1 MHYNSLFIADSG
13 LLAKSTTAFF
23 LRDVHVTKREHLRR
37 LDDAAYRGHAVVH
50 WTMSMRDR
58 RTGWLDAKFYYRF
71 RELLTHSLFRF
82 AIASPVFC
90 LMPDHMH
97 LMWMG
102 ILESSDQKRA
112 MRHFRK
118 RVNESLGKIGF
129 ELQDQPYDHV
139 LTEDEQ
145 QEEAFKTTCEYIAR
159 NPERAGLVGVD
170 EFARHRYSGCLVP
183 GYPELKPFAPD
194 FWIRFDRAVSYQ
206 RKNGVIHT

>member
-1 MHYNSLFIADSG
+1 M
-13 LLAKSTTAFF
+13 AK
-23 LRDVHVTKREHLRR
+23 RDHLQR
-37 LDDAAYRGHAVVH
+37 LDDAAYRGHTVVH

-71 RELLTHSLFRF
+71 RELLTHSQFRF

-90 LMPDHMH
+90 LMPDHVH

-102 ILESSDQKRA
+102 ILESSDQKLA
-112 MRHFRK
+112 MKHLRT
-118 RVNESLGKIGF
+118 RVNESLGKIVF

-139 LTEDEQ
+139 LTEDER
-145 QEEAFKTTCEYIAR
+145 QEDSFVTICEYIAR

-170 EFARHRYSGCLVP
+170 EFASYGYSGCLVP
-183 GYPELKPFAPD
+183 EYPELKPFEPD
-194 FWIRFDRAVSYQ
+194 FWMRFDRAVSYV